1 MEDKSY
7 PNSKTL
13 AVRDLNIAAFLMATG
28 QVKLVDV
35 ERQSNNTV
43 FFHFDPKEVAE
54 NLVTEYWAETVSQ
67 PIQPKKI
74 LGSLRDLKDILFSG
88 GSG

>member
-1 MEDKSY
+1 MEDKLY
-7 PNSKTL
+7 PSSNTL

-28 QVKLVDV
+28 QVKLADV
-35 ERQSNNTV
+35 ERQSNSTV
-43 FFHFDPKEVAE
+43 FFHFEPKQIAE
-54 NLVTEYWAETVSQ
+54 DLVSAYWAEEA
-67 PIQPKKI
+67 PEIQPKKL